1 MTLTEIFGPLNYFE
15 SLVLHSTMMNEK
27 FSIQMFRKLRGI
39 DIFLL
44 EAITFSGRSC

>member
-1 MTLTEIFGPLNYFE
+1 MTLTEIFGPLKYFE
-15 SLVLHSTMMNEK
+15 RLEYHSTVMNEK
-27 FSIQMFRKLRGI
+27 YLIQMFRKLRGI